1 MRISR
6 KLPLAAAV
14 FTIVAI
20 SASVA
25 LTLFLEGRALRQQ
38 VYQKLEA
45 TADGRRNEAKGYLE
59 SVRLDIAAIASNVTT
74 QQALYGFTGAWKFL
88 GEDPAA
94 ELHRRYIDENPNPVG
109 EKYKLDSAKKDAFDR
124 AHKQYQAYYL
134 NHLQAQG
141 YDDILMID
149 LDGNVVHSVQKEKD
163 YGTNLT
169 KGPYKDSGLAD
180 VFAKVIAAKDPNAVA
195 MSGFAAYTP
204 SGGAPASFLAVPITM
219 NGRTIGV
226 IAYRLPNHR
235 LDTLFANRKGL
246 GETGETVLV
255 DSAGLLLND
264 SMLTPGKD
272 VLSAKVDTA
281 MLPVVM
287 DGQDAFGTVAG
298 YRDMTSLAAGVPL
311 EFAGTRW
318 AVFALI
324 GEDEVAANLRGTA
337 LVSVLFGAPIV
348 LLGIVIAVL
357 YSRSLTRPITRL
369 VKSMGELASGNTAID
384 LEGEGRQDEIGE
396 MVRSVAVFRQAALEK
411 RTLESDAETRRL
423 ADEKDRRDR
432 DAERAAEQARMSE
445 AVEVLGNALQRLAGG
460 DLTAT
465 IEKPFASGLDRLR
478 VDFNASL
485 ERLSRTISAVH
496 SNVHEINAKSVKVR
510 ASTEDLSRRTEEQA
524 AALEETTNSIRQIM
538 DAIRQSSERADTASR
553 LAGTARDNSDRSAGI
568 VGEAVNAM
576 ARIENASSEISKI
589 INVIDEIAFQTNL
602 LALNAGVEAARAGEA
617 GKGFAVVAQ
626 EVRELAQRSAN
637 AAREIKALIIKSGD
651 EVASGVGLV
660 KESGD
665 LLSSIAGQVVEINDH
680 IHSIATAA
688 RQQSEGLKEINSAV
702 GRMEDVTQQNARAAE
717 QTDRE
722 MTTLSNDTQTLSD
735 IVGQFNVDRSLAPAA
750 TGLRQSS
757 SGAPVEPRVFQA
769 SAPVVRP
776 RVAPAGQASRPV
788 SSPARALLGKISSRL
803 NVKTGASAAEPS
815 KGGDWE
821 EF

>member
-45 TADGRRNEAKGYLE
+45 TADGRRNEAEGYLE
-59 SVRLDIAAIASNVTT
+59 SVRLDIAAVASNVTT

-88 GEDPAA
+88 GEDPSA

-109 EKYKLDSAKKDAFDR
+109 EKYKLESAKKDAFDR

-169 KGPYKDSGLAD
+169 KGPYKGSGLAE
-180 VFAKVIAAKDPNAVA
+180 VFGKIVAANDPNAVA
-195 MSGFAAYTP
+195 MSGFAAYAP
-204 SGGAPASFLAVPITM
+204 SEGAPASFLAVPITM

-226 IAYRLPNHR
+226 VAYRLPNHR

-255 DSAGLLLND
+255 DSAGTLLND
-264 SMLTPGKD
+264 STLTPEKD
-272 VLSAKVDTA
+272 ILSAKVDTT

-287 DGQDAFGTVAG
+287 EGGDAFGTLAG

-324 GEDEVAANLRGTA
+324 GEDEVAANLRSTA

-369 VKSMGELASGNTAID
+369 VKSMGELASGNTAIT

-411 RTLESDAETRRL
+411 RTLESDAETR
-423 ADEKDRRDR
+423 
-432 DAERAAEQARMSE
+432 
-445 AVEVLGNALQRLAGG
+445 
-460 DLTAT
+460 
-465 IEKPFASGLDRLR
+465 
-478 VDFNASL
+478 
-485 ERLSRTISAVH
+485 
-496 SNVHEINAKSVKVR
+496 
-510 ASTEDLSRRTEEQA
+510 
-524 AALEETTNSIRQIM
+524 
-538 DAIRQSSERADTASR
+538 
-553 LAGTARDNSDRSAGI
+553 
-568 VGEAVNAM
+568 
-576 ARIENASSEISKI
+576 
-589 INVIDEIAFQTNL
+589 
-602 LALNAGVEAARAGEA
+602 
-617 GKGFAVVAQ
+617 
-626 EVRELAQRSAN
+626 
-637 AAREIKALIIKSGD
+637 
-651 EVASGVGLV
+651 
-660 KESGD
+660 
-665 LLSSIAGQVVEINDH
+665 
-680 IHSIATAA
+680 
-688 RQQSEGLKEINSAV
+688 
-702 GRMEDVTQQNARAAE
+702 
-717 QTDRE
+717 
-722 MTTLSNDTQTLSD
+722 
-735 IVGQFNVDRSLAPAA
+735 
-750 TGLRQSS
+750 
-757 SGAPVEPRVFQA
+757 
-769 SAPVVRP
+769 
-776 RVAPAGQASRPV
+776 
-788 SSPARALLGKISSRL
+788 
-803 NVKTGASAAEPS
+803 
-815 KGGDWE
+815 
-821 EF
+821 